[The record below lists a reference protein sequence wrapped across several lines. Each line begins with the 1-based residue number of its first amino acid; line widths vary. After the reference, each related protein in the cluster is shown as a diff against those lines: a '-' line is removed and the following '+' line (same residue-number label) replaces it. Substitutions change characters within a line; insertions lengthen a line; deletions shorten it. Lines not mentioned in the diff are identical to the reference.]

1 MASWLHTPSAKCT
14 TVTHALRS
22 SLSSSKGLSLTLSLL
37 PLCPP
42 QGCPL
47 LIGKTAITG
56 GGGTVQQLMFI
67 FADLETVACSRCTV
81 KKLKCKEKIIQVR
94 DTPSIDVH
102 QATWQPDWNLNF
114 GVR

>member
-22 SLSSSKGLSLTLSLL
+22 SLSSSKGLSVTLSLL

-56 GGGTVQQLMFI
+56 GGGMVQQLMFI

-81 KKLKCKEKIIQVR
+81 KKLKMQGKITGR
-94 DTPSIDVH
+94 DTPSIDVNEG
-102 QATWQPDWNLNF
+102 TWQPDS
-114 GVR
+114 GI